1 MRLFDI
7 LPYQC
12 RKYPR
17 TDAVSFKNDAG
28 DWQSISSEAL
38 NAWVD
43 RVSKGLIALGV
54 EPGDKIAMVS
64 QNRPE
69 WTLLDLGMLQI
80 GAINVPVYPT
90 ISESDYLYIL
100 SHAEV
105 KWIFVSDSELWT
117 KINAVCGELPH
128 LREVFSFDHLTD
140 VAHWSAVEALSQ
152 QTDDHVLSQRIEQ
165 VMEGDLATIIY
176 TSGTTGQPKGVM
188 LSHRNILSN
197 MQAIVQ
203 LLPINYEHKALSFL
217 PMCHIFE
224 RMVVYT
230 YLYLG
235 VGIYYVDSLE
245 ELQEDLKTIR
255 PHVFS
260 TVPRLLEK
268 LYESIVHEGYQLKG
282 LRKKAFFWAL
292 NLGMRYQLDTDQGGR
307 YRRKLSFARRWVFS
321 HWHKALGGNII
332 GIVSGAA
339 ALPPYL
345 CKVFCA
351 AGIPIR
357 EGYGQTEASPV
368 ISFNR
373 FEPGGAKEGTV
384 GLPIPGVEVNITA
397 NGEILARGPNVMLG
411 YYKEPEIT
419 AQTIDEDGWLHTGDV
434 GRIVGG
440 RFLQITDRIKE
451 VFKTAGGKYVAP
463 LPIEKEFRASP
474 FIDQIMVVGED
485 QRFVG
490 ALIVPDFGHVAQW
503 LTEQGIGDFEE
514 IGELGSKA
522 RRAIVEMPEVQGLF
536 DEIAEQFNEE
546 FGKIEKIKQFQLL
559 TEPWTL
565 ENRALTPTL
574 KMKRKVIKQLHEAEI
589 MAMYAVKK

>member
-7 LPYQC
+7 VPYQC
-12 RKYPR
+12 QKYPR
-17 TDAVSFKNDAG
+17 TDAISHKDAAG
-28 DWQSISSEAL
+28 HWQSISSEAL
-38 NAWVD
+38 SARID

-54 EPGDKIAMVS
+54 APGDTIAMVS

-69 WTLLDLGMLQI
+69 WTLLDLGMAQI
-80 GAINVPVYPT
+80 GAVNVPVYPT
-90 ISESDYLYIL
+90 ISEKDYAYIL
-100 SHAEV
+100 SHAAV
-105 KWIFVSDSELWT
+105 KWIFVSDIELWS
-117 KINAVCGELPH
+117 KVNGVCGSLAE
-128 LREVFSFDHLTD
+128 LREVFSFDQLPD
-140 VAHWSAVEALSQ
+140 VAHWSAVEALAEDVSDGQ
-152 QTDDHVLSQRIEQ
+152 LNERVEQ
-165 VMEGDLATIIY
+165 VMDEDLATIIY

-188 LSHRNILSN
+188 LSHRNIISN
-197 MQAIVQ
+197 MQSIVQ

-245 ELQEDLKTIR
+245 ELQEDLQTVR

-268 LYESIVHEGYQLKG
+268 LYESIVNEGYALKG

-292 NLGMRYQLDTDQGGR
+292 NLGLRYQLDIDQGR
-307 YRRKLSFARRWVFS
+307 KYRLKLRWARRWVFS
-321 HWHKALGGNII
+321 HWRKALGGNII

-351 AGIPIR
+351 AGIEVR

-411 YYKEPEIT
+411 YFKEPEIT
-419 AQTIDEDGWLHTGDV
+419 AQTIDAEGWLHTGDV
-434 GRIVGG
+434 GRIVAG

-463 LPIEKEFRASP
+463 LPIEQVFRESSY
-474 FIDQIMVVGED
+474 IDQIMVVGED

-490 ALIVPDFGHVAQW
+490 ALIVPDFVHLHQW
-503 LTEQGIGDFEE
+503 HQEQGGAELSREELLQQPETLALFEGIVMDFNT
-514 IGELGSKA
+514 
-522 RRAIVEMPEVQGLF
+522 R
-536 DEIAEQFNEE
+536 
-546 FGKIEKIKQFQLL
+546 FGKIEKIKQFHLL
-559 TEPWTL
+559 PQEWTL
-565 ENRALTPTL
+565 ETGELTPTL
-574 KMKRKVIKQLHEAEI
+574 KMKRRVISKLYEAEI
-589 MAMYAVKK
+589 AGLYRQT